1 MKKRKKKGEEGQNYA
16 YLIKLKS
23 CIYGSNITRIFYA
36 RIFAKSFRSG
46 YFIPNPRKIVSIALR
61 ND

>member
-1 MKKRKKKGEEGQNYA
+1 MKKRKENGKEGQNYA

-36 RIFAKSFRSG
+36 RIFAKSLRSG